1 MLVAITTI
9 PFFSLSPF
17 FFFLSLVVFAL
28 VIVLAVMMALWEKR
42 DQKKENGRG
51 SVEEKKDESK
61 SSLSLSG
68 SVCHQS
74 YFPPFIQFAL
84 SSSAVSILDSSAFSA
99 CAKLDKVFT
108 MRAKILHVLRFLA
121 HPELGI
127 LASLCMHSE
136 IVVVVCLPCLPGK
149 KSRALQT
156 I

>member
-1 MLVAITTI
+1 MGK
-9 PFFSLSPF
+9 
-17 FFFLSLVVFAL
+17 
-28 VIVLAVMMALWEKR
+28 KR
-42 DQKKENGRG
+42 PKKENGRG

-84 SSSAVSILDSSAFSA
+84 SSSSVVSILDSSVFSA
-99 CAKLDKVFT
+99 SAKLDKVFT

-149 KSRALQT
+149 KAVLYKQSEGPLSCFEQV
-156 I
+156 